1 MMFADGIDSKESDE
15 LPFPTKTRV
24 HLDHA
29 LIDMESTPVSFKV
42 FMSVTSDKWMTLSK
56 MVTLK
61 GFTFYAK
68 VNLPF
73 RNNEAWDF
81 GGGEKVQMFTQEVS
95 SIVQN
100 SAFLLI
106 ILVKTDF
113 EFFLQPKAY
122 VEKSFDVDHF

>member
-1 MMFADGIDSKESDE
+1 MLTLIFTGSIQNILKMFADGIDIKASDE
-15 LPFPTKTRV
+15 LPFPAKTTV

-29 LIDMESTPVSFKV
+29 IIDMESTPVSFKV
-42 FMSVTSDKWMTLSK
+42 YMSVTSDEWMTLSK

-61 GFTFYAK
+61 SFTFYAK

-73 RNNEAWDF
+73 RYNEAWDF
-81 GGGEKVQMFTQEVS
+81 GGSEKVQIFTQEVR

-106 ILVKTDF
+106 ILVR
-113 EFFLQPKAY
+113 
-122 VEKSFDVDHF
+122 